1 MSQNSEL
8 HLAFCAN
15 VRRRRK
21 ALGLRQEDVAEA
33 LGISQGTYSLIEV
46 GRHTP
51 LLTTVEDIAY
61 TLDSSA
67 EELLKIPQEV
77 A

>member
-1 MSQNSEL
+1 MAKNSDL
-8 HLAFCAN
+8 HIAFCGN
-15 VRRRRK
+15 IRRRRK
-21 ALGLRQEDVAEA
+21 ALGLTQEDVAEA
-33 LGISQGTYSLIEV
+33 LGISQGTYSLLEI

-61 TLDSSA
+61 VLDSSA
-67 EELLKIPQEV
+67 EELLKIPAEV